1 MGRSHPGAGA
11 SGLKPLMAVFV
22 VLAIV
27 SLCLFFAA
35 GIINAS
41 RALAQTSDPAV
52 QDSSGG
58 GGSDPAPQDSSALAP
73 ASEPVGSGTVT
84 EPVDPGTTDPG
95 TTDPGTTPTDP
106 STTDPGTTDPGSSTA
121 SPPLAPS
128 ANPTSPTGGAG
139 GPLTPATTADSAGS
153 PPEHE
158 NGATTELVTSTTP
171 NYDRLLG
178 SGNDPPASEP
188 ADESAPLVAGVARA
202 LATYSEQAPDLAERI
217 DNLAERTGDALG
229 GLAQALGAPLGGD
242 GTPNPGGSLVVPP
255 DTPIP
260 VFPVSPGGSSPDGSF
275 FSGASAGSGNAF
287 VPLFGAIALLALA
300 LMRGGKPWW
309 LRGETSKPKSA
320 LRLAIERPG

>member
-1 MGRSHPGAGA
+1 
-11 SGLKPLMAVFV
+11 
-22 VLAIV
+22 
-27 SLCLFFAA
+27 
-35 GIINAS
+35 
-41 RALAQTSDPAV
+41 
-52 QDSSGG
+52 
-58 GGSDPAPQDSSALAP
+58 
-73 ASEPVGSGTVT
+73 
-84 EPVDPGTTDPG
+84 
-95 TTDPGTTPTDP
+95 
-106 STTDPGTTDPGSSTA
+106 
-121 SPPLAPS
+121 LAPS

-242 GTPNPGGSLVVPP
+242 GTPNPGGGPVVPP

-260 VFPVSPGGSSPDGSF
+260 VFPGSPGGSSPDGSF
-275 FSGASAGSGNAF
+275 FSGASAGSGNTF

-309 LRGETSKPKSA
+309 LRGETLKPKSA

>member
-1 MGRSHPGAGA
+1 VDR
-11 SGLKPLMAVFV
+11 
-22 VLAIV
+22 
-27 SLCLFFAA
+27 
-35 GIINAS
+35 
-41 RALAQTSDPAV
+41 
-52 QDSSGG
+52 
-58 GGSDPAPQDSSALAP
+58 
-73 ASEPVGSGTVT
+73 GTT
-84 EPVDPGTTDPG
+84 DQGTTDPG
-95 TTDPGTTPTDP
+95 TTDPGTTDQGSTDP
-106 STTDPGTTDPGSSTA
+106 GSTDPGTTPTDPGTTDQGSSTA
-121 SPPLAPS
+121 PPPLAPS

-139 GPLTPATTADSAGS
+139 GPLTLATTADSAGS

-188 ADESAPLVAGVARA
+188 AAEPAPLVAGVARA

-242 GTPNPGGSLVVPP
+242 GTPNPGGGPVVPP

-275 FSGASAGSGNAF
+275 FSGASAGSGNTF